1 MLRISIV
8 RARAASK
15 RSRVFLGAIG
25 IVAGLLMIAPS
36 VSATEVPETPATQAK
51 PVAQAPFF
59 PAFGWPFAPGQV
71 AGSAG
76 IHSDDGATGPKNAID
91 LTPDDGIVRAPLGGT
106 VHVWQCAG
114 GPWVTVDHQE
124 GWRTG
129 YYHME
134 NIQVGDGQQVAPGT
148 VLGTIGNA
156 LPCGGSSSGAH
167 VHFTLWL
174 LTASATEATDPAIAG
189 DWDGVSYVELSTKVA
204 AVIGEPVDGK
214 VFGGW
219 QLFEGAGQYSGH
231 LVRQGDG
238 WTVPLPG
245 TFLYG

>member
-1 MLRISIV
+1 MTV
-8 RARAASK
+8 RLTTTRTTRNRVIASLATIAL
-15 RSRVFLGAIG
+15 VVGLVVTAPGA
-25 IVAGLLMIAPS
+25 
-36 VSATEVPETPATQAK
+36 SASGNRESL
-51 PVAQAPFF
+51 F
-59 PAFGWPFAPGQV
+59 PAFGLPFAPGQS

-91 LTPDDGIVRAPLGGT
+91 LTPSDGIVRAPLDGT
-106 VHVWQCAG
+106 VHIWQCPG
-114 GPWVTVDHQE
+114 GPWVTIDHVE

-134 NIQVGDGQQVAPGT
+134 NIEVADGQQVAPGT

-174 LTASATEATDPAIAG
+174 LTASPAEVAAEPAAGG
-189 DWDGVSYVELSTKVA
+189 DWHGVSYETLSSDVA
-204 AVIGEPVDGK
+204 AVVGEPVDGK
-214 VFGGW
+214 AFGGW
-219 QLFEGAGQYSGH
+219 QFFEAATQYSGH
-231 LVRQGDG
+231 AVRRSDG
-238 WTVPLPG
+238 WVVPFPG